1 MSSKKND
8 GSISIQKLLKYGLLL
23 DVTETAKRTCIDA
36 PVYITA
42 NLQSQIN
49 TAIDSDSLSY
59 RTVLWDILN
68 KLYLAI
74 KNKPEIT
81 PLSFTANY
89 GNKLHILWGTFLRD
103 EKENRTII
111 IVMYPTD
118 PIK

>member
-1 MSSKKND
+1 MFSKKND
-8 GSISIQKLLKYGLLL
+8 GSICLQKLLKYRQLL

-42 NLQSQIN
+42 NLHAQIN
-49 TAIDSDSLSY
+49 LAIGSDSLSY
-59 RTVLWDILN
+59 RAILWDILN

-74 KNKPEIT
+74 KNKPEIN

-89 GNKLHILWGTFLRD
+89 GNKLHILWGNFLID
-103 EKENRTII
+103 QKENKTII
-111 IVMYPTD
+111 IVMDPTD